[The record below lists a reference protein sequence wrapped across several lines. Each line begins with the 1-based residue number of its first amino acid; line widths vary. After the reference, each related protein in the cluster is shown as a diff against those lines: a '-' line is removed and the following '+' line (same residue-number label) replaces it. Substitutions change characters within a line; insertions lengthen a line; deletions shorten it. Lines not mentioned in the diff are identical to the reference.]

1 MKKLFSSIKRVLSE
15 GISTIKR
22 GIIAAVERLDWIT
35 DIVVLKQIKKAIISA
50 LKLIWRIIRGIFTG
64 FSKKKLNRSP
74 VGDFVLIIVLSIL
87 GFFSAWPLLFIIN
100 NAFKPFDELFLFPP
114 RLFVQNPTLKNFT
127 DLMTAI
133 ESSWVPFTRYIFN
146 TFYIT
151 LVGSIGHI
159 LIASMCAYPLA
170 KYKFK
175 GKKFI
180 FTVIVLSLMFSS
192 EVTSVPNFII
202 ISKLGLLDRLSALIL
217 PALQFSLGLYLM
229 KQFMEQV
236 PDGLIEAAKIDGASH
251 FQIYWK
257 IMMPLS
263 KPAWLTLG
271 ILVFQRLWGLS
282 GGDYIYTEKLKTMN
296 YALSQIVTGGVS
308 RTGVSAALSLIMLV
322 VPVVIFLICQSS
334 VMETMTQSGM
344 KD

>member
-1 MKKLFSSIKRVLSE
+1 
-15 GISTIKR
+15 
-22 GIIAAVERLDWIT
+22 
-35 DIVVLKQIKKAIISA
+35 
-50 LKLIWRIIRGIFTG
+50 
-64 FSKKKLNRSP
+64 
-74 VGDFVLIIVLSIL
+74 
-87 GFFSAWPLLFIIN
+87 
-100 NAFKPFDELFLFPP
+100 
-114 RLFVQNPTLKNFT
+114 
-127 DLMTAI
+127 LMTAI